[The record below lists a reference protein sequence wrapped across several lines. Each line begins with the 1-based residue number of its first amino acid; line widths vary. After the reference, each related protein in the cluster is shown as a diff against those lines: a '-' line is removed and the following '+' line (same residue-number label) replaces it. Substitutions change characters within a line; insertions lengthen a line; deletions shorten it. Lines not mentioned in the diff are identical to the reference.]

1 MKKTKFW
8 ILISV
13 YLCLSFADG
22 ALTYI
27 NTPDLSFE
35 GNPLVAKLGLGWG
48 ALAIANIAVFALYF
62 ATAYYNYFKYKTV
75 FTNETTYT
83 RYWSQ
88 ITFDR
93 PDMFWKGFILFPK
106 HWKPYIAAFGF
117 CMLPA
122 AIIAR
127 LILVLEWLATT
138 FDIAGR
144 YQYYYFK
151 NTYCFGRLDVLAA
164 VVVAIAGIFYWFY
177 IEYKKQLICTTAE

>member
-1 MKKTKFW
+1 
-8 ILISV
+8 
-13 YLCLSFADG
+13 
-22 ALTYI
+22 
-27 NTPDLSFE
+27 
-35 GNPLVAKLGLGWG
+35 
-48 ALAIANIAVFALYF
+48 
-62 ATAYYNYFKYKTV
+62 
-75 FTNETTYT
+75 
-83 RYWSQ
+83 
-88 ITFDR
+88 
-93 PDMFWKGFILFPK
+93 
-106 HWKPYIAAFGF
+106 
-117 CMLPA
+117 LPA